1 MQKAIIKGGESLSNT
16 ISLWNCKHI
25 GLVVPSGWSTA
36 GMTFKVGGGNFSLS
50 DLHDGDGEYSRTIT
64 GGESISLPVDLF
76 APWRSM
82 AIRSGT
88 SDTPVEQAGQ
98 TASKVVVDFG
108 DDKTLTI
115 TSGIKGTRGDRL
127 SVSFEMNDEDTLDVT
142 NPEGGEILVKLADTM
157 ASKNTAALIEN
168 GIQALSTVDGVDV
181 SALTAAG
188 STEYNAAPPT
198 GMKATSVLTLG
209 GEKTLTFTYQL
220 GGAQGNGIPIRVENN
235 TEDTLAVSAPEDGG
249 MLVKL
254 ATTTA
259 SKNTDTAIQTAVR
272 ALTVENYSVDAM
284 TVEGS
289 TAYDAA
295 PVAGTKAVC
304 TLTAYDVDVEEN
316 YTSLGAL
323 TITSGVVGPDGGPL
337 LHNLVGTV
345 EINTSDDLAIVEGDL
360 VEGLPNI
367 TLKLAN
373 ETPSKNAAAA
383 IETLLKTV
391 TCPDY
396 AAHIS
401 GLTVAADATW
411 TTLPPVAF
419 DVPDKQTV
427 NGTWPIAAAVEG
439 VTSSGAYVPDIE
451 SQDLADGMDCEILVY
466 LKE

>member
-1 MQKAIIKGGESLSNT
+1 MQKAIIKGGESLSNA

-50 DLHDGDGEYSRTIT
+50 DLHDDDGEYSRTIT
-64 GGESISLPVDLF
+64 GGEAISLPVDLF

-115 TSGIKGTRGDRL
+115 TSGIKGTRGDVL

-142 NPEGGEILVKLADTM
+142 NPDGGEILVKLASTT
-157 ASKNTAALIEN
+157 ANKNTAALIED
-168 GIQALSTVDGVDV
+168 GIQTLSTVDGVDV
-181 SALTAAG
+181 SALTVGG
-188 STEYNAAPPT
+188 STEYDAAPPAGT
-198 GMKATSVLTLG
+198 KATSVLTLG

-249 MLVKL
+249 ILVKL

-259 SKNTDTAIQTAVR
+259 SKNADTAIQTAVR
-272 ALTVENYSVDAM
+272 ALTVKDYSVDAM

-304 TLTAYDVDVEEN
+304 TFTAYDVDVEEN
-316 YTSLGAL
+316 YTSLGVL
-323 TITSGVVGPDGGPL
+323 TITSGAVGPDGRPL

-367 TLKLAN
+367 MLKLAN
-373 ETPSKNAAAA
+373 ETPSKNAASA

-401 GLTVAADATW
+401 GLTVAADETW

-427 NGTWPIAAAVEG
+427 NGTWPLAAAVEG

-451 SQDLADGMDCEILVY
+451 SQALADGMDCEVLVY